1 MTALRW
7 AAIACRLIALAL
19 LGWGA
24 AATLPVMLDILRR
37 HDLRIELRPR
47 PFVIQRGPT
56 WT

>member
-7 AAIACRLIALAL
+7 AGIACRLIALAL
-19 LGWGA
+19 LLWVVA
-24 AATLPVMLDILRR
+24 TVLPATLDVLRR